1 MLNILVKNISKRLPD
16 AWHHQVKYALYFK
29 KLPHLSKP
37 TGFSEKD
44 HASQNLSAQHLH
56 HLVGQVQGT

>member
-37 TGFSEKD
+37 TGFSEKIMRRKIYP
-44 HASQNLSAQHLH
+44 AQHLH